1 MTRIPGFERR
11 RDREADV
18 LFSLL
23 EDDLKIWVKSGSLG
37 TQKPRPEFFDLAITL
52 HTSIVCSRRI
62 YKVWRT
68 GPTEWAFPHQSPRP
82 WQMKDVDTW
91 RLPIRPQKQPVLVC
105 NLSLGLQTQR
115 NVDSRSEP
123 LTLVKPTVLVC
134 EVEEAY
140 GEHDRSRSP
149 RSSSTSRRAGQDSY
163 AVSPKGQGILS
174 NMFSGQSRVTSQT
187 PVRSSEKERKS
198 NSHHQESYAS
208 RPRQSRRGWSR
219 SKPADDG
226 REYGSSRSQSYFPL
240 GGSHYSPSGTSH
252 TTSTAGSESQSDS
265 EGGESPSDDDGFDA
279 GEASQAPTPNE
290 HCGQRTSRR
299 GSKGLPAVQ
308 EQANYTVRLQ
318 SPLALAR
325 TYPQK

>member
-174 NMFSGQSRVTSQT
+174 NMFSGQSQDSLAEGGQD
-187 PVRSSEKERKS
+187 P
-198 NSHHQESYAS
+198 S
-208 RPRQSRRGWSR
+208 RPTMVASTAPQDRRATFHSAAVIIHHLVHRTQLRLLEAKANRTPRVVKVLPMTTASMPAKRARLPHQTSIAGSARQDEAQKACQQSR
-219 SKPADDG
+219 SKPITLFVCNHHWRWLERILRSDG
-226 REYGSSRSQSYFPL
+226 HDHS
-240 GGSHYSPSGTSH
+240 
-252 TTSTAGSESQSDS
+252 
-265 EGGESPSDDDGFDA
+265 
-279 GEASQAPTPNE
+279 
-290 HCGQRTSRR
+290 C
-299 GSKGLPAVQ
+299 K
-308 EQANYTVRLQ
+308 
-318 SPLALAR
+318 
-325 TYPQK
+325 